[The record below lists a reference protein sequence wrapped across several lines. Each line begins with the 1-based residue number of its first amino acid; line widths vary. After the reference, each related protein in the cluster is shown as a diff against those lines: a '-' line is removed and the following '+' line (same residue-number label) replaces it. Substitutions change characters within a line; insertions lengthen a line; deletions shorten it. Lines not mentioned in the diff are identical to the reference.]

1 MNVAYTLFWRRWAK
15 IPRLKIL
22 NFEGRLLW
30 TSTETEGFTLKWDG
44 RSEAG
49 EEQPPGVY
57 LYLIEDGAE
66 VIASGSIVL
75 AR

>member
-1 MNVAYTLFWRRWAK
+1 MAGVRPERNNGW
-15 IPRLKIL
+15 
-22 NFEGRLLW
+22 ES